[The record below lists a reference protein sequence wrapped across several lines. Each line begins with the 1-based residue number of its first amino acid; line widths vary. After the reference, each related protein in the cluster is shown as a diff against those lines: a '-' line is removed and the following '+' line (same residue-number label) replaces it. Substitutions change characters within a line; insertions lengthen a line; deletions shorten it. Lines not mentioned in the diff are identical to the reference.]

1 MLSCPHC
8 QLDSITKRG
17 LYVVKNE
24 HGTVQRYA
32 CKVCKRRFSDQT
44 GTLTYKEKK
53 PGVTRALF
61 RLLCSGMSQ
70 RAAAD
75 ALAVKRDTVASKV
88 RRLGSECKL
97 RLAASLVA
105 KPVGP
110 VVIFDEMESYEHSKC
125 KPLSMAVAV
134 EHGSRRIIAV
144 EVASMPAK
152 GLLAEKS
159 RQMYG
164 RRRDGRPA
172 ALKAMC
178 EQIKIAS
185 PGLAKL
191 VSDQSPRYPAVVAAN
206 FPGIPHTTH
215 KGRRGCVVGQG
226 ELKRGGFDPLFSLN
240 HTCAMFR
247 DALKRLTRRTW
258 ATTKKLECLQQ
269 LMHVYAYFHNQALD
283 IGRRHVSI

>member
-1 MLSCPHC
+1 MICCPHC
-8 QLDSITKRG
+8 HLDSVTKRG
-17 LYVVKNE
+17 QYTVKNE
-24 HGTVQRYA
+24 HSIVQRYA
-32 CKVCKRRFSDQT
+32 CKVCKKRFSDQT

-53 PGVTRALF
+53 PGVTRVLF

-75 ALAVKRDTVASKV
+75 ALAVKRDTVANKV
-88 RRLGSECKL
+88 RRLGTECKQ

-110 VVIFDEMESYEHSKC
+110 VVMFDEMESYEHSKC

-134 EHGSRRIIAV
+134 EQGSRRVIAV

-152 GLLAEKS
+152 GHLAEKS
-159 RQMYG
+159 RKKYG
-164 RRRDGRPA
+164 RRPDGRPA

-178 EQIKIAS
+178 EQIKLAS
-185 PGLAKL
+185 PGLASL
-191 VSDQSPRYPAVVAAN
+191 VSDQSPRYPAIVAAM
-206 FPGIPHTTH
+206 FPGVPHTTH

-226 ELKRGGFDPLFSLN
+226 ELKSGAFDPLFSLN

-258 ATTKKLECLQQ
+258 ATTKKLACLQQ
-269 LMHVYAYFHNQALD
+269 LMHVYAYFHNQALEV
-283 IGRRHVSI
+283 GRRHVSI